1 VNKQPLI
8 KFINMFGVILTLAM
22 TGCASTEY
30 VENERDPWQGFNR
43 TVYGFN
49 DTLDQALL
57 KPTARGYQAI
67 APDFV
72 ESGVRNFFSNIN
84 DVSVAVNNLL
94 QGKVENAFS
103 DVGRVLINTT
113 VGLLGLF
120 DVASDMGLQKHN
132 EDFGQTLAAWGVDSG
147 PYLMLPF
154 FGPST
159 LRDSTSV
166 PVDNFLLNP
175 INHIDME
182 KSDRMYV
189 MAVDVVSVRAELL
202 SLEKTVDE
210 IATDKYS
217 FIREAY
223 LDRRNYL
230 VHDGQPPE
238 EESLYEGLDEDED

>member
-1 VNKQPLI
+1 
-8 KFINMFGVILTLAM
+8 
-22 TGCASTEY
+22 
-30 VENERDPWQGFNR
+30 
-43 TVYGFN
+43 
-49 DTLDQALL
+49 L

>member
-1 VNKQPLI
+1 
-8 KFINMFGVILTLAM
+8 MFGVILTLAM

-132 EDFGQTLAAWGVDSG
+132 EDFGQTLSAWGVDSG

>member
-1 VNKQPLI
+1 
-8 KFINMFGVILTLAM
+8 MA
-22 TGCASTEY
+22 
-30 VENERDPWQGFNR
+30 D
-43 TVYGFN
+43 
-49 DTLDQALL
+49 
-57 KPTARGYQAI
+57 
-67 APDFV
+67 
-72 ESGVRNFFSNIN
+72 
-84 DVSVAVNNLL
+84 AV
-94 QGKVENAFS
+94 S
-103 DVGRVLINTT
+103 DVGRVLFNTT
-113 VGLLGLF
+113 IGLLGLF
-120 DVASDMGLQKHN
+120 DVASEMGLQKHN

-182 KSDRMYV
+182 KSDRMYL

-217 FIREAY
+217 FIRDAY

-230 VHDGQPPE
+230 VHDGAPPE
-238 EESLYEGLDEDED
+238 DESLYEGLNDE

>member
-1 VNKQPLI
+1 MNKQPI
-8 KFINMFGVILTLAM
+8 TQFINILGVIFALVM

-30 VENERDPWQGFNR
+30 AENERDPWQGFNR

-57 KPTARGYQAI
+57 KPAAKGYQAV

-72 ESGVRNFFSNIN
+72 ETGVRNFFSNIN
-84 DVSVAVNNLL
+84 DVSVAFNNLL
-94 QGKVENAFS
+94 QGKVADAVS
-103 DVGRVLINTT
+103 DVGRVLFNTT
-113 VGLLGLF
+113 IGLLGLF
-120 DVASDMGLQKHN
+120 DVASEMGLQKHN

-182 KSDRMYV
+182 KSDRMYL

-217 FIREAY
+217 FIRDAY

-230 VHDGQPPE
+230 VHDGAPPE
-238 EESLYEGLDEDED
+238 DESLYEGLNDE